1 MDYANTQQLEGDTPE
16 VKEPAVAY
24 CTGRRA
30 AEPWAVSGKGEAAA
44 ISKVQDRYAILE
56 KSFGMF
62 SDGRLSSERFMA
74 EKRLE
79 KELEG

>member
-1 MDYANTQQLEGDTPE
+1 MGT
-16 VKEPAVAY
+16 AVL
-24 CTGRRA
+24 
-30 AEPWAVSGKGEAAA
+30 SGKANILAGPRKNEVAAL
-44 ISKVQDRYAILE
+44 SKVQDKYAILE